1 LPAGGRR
8 LTESLT
14 VARAFG
20 GRSLPPRGH
29 ARRAAPRRGY
39 RLFVTMMK
47 FLLPTAA
54 AGLIVVV
61 ALWSQFN
68 LDETRFR
75 IGAVR
80 LSTEDVE
87 SVRMVNPRYEGIDE
101 KSRPFS
107 ITADLATQPDGASDT
122 IDLAAPKA
130 DITLSDGAWIAIS
143 AESGRYERQ
152 AGTLELKGA
161 VSLFHDAGYELHT
174 NSARIDLKQRSAVGQ
189 EKVEGQGPS
198 GELQGQGFALT
209 EGGESVQLTGQSRVV
224 LYPTMKDL
232 PK

>member
-1 LPAGGRR
+1 MAQPA
-8 LTESLT
+8 
-14 VARAFG
+14 G
-20 GRSLPPRGH
+20 GRSLPPRGRG
-29 ARRAAPRRGY
+29 RRVAPGRGY
-39 RLFVTMMK
+39 SLFVTMMK

-54 AGLIVVV
+54 AGLIVLV

-80 LSTEDVE
+80 LSTENVE

-107 ITADLATQPDGASDT
+107 ITADLATQPDGVSDV

-130 DITLSDGAWIAIS
+130 DITLSDGAWIAVS
-143 AESGRYERQ
+143 ADSGRYQRK
-152 AGTLELKGA
+152 AGTLDLRGG

-174 NSARIDLKQRSAVGQ
+174 NSAQIDLKQRSAAGEEEVQ
-189 EKVEGQGPS
+189 GQGPS
-198 GELQGQGFALT
+198 GELTGQGFVLT
-209 EGGESVQLTGQSRVV
+209 DGGDKVRLTGQSRVV
-224 LYPTMKDL
+224 LYPTTKDL